1 MNIYNDKNF
10 QVILNAD
17 STDRTYEQFLKAN
30 TRILDVLFI
39 ALFKL
44 EKITDNK
51 YNQLKINLKN
61 SRKTHCFNDKPLY
74 NTDLF
79 YEVIQYLIK
88 NNFIEDSN
96 KLEKLTIFN
105 NLRYLVSD
113 LEKLTEEEQKYRDI
127 YRKNKENQVPIIF
140 DGKEYY
146 YWTFF
151 SEDYI
156 QEFIDRIKAEYPE
169 INIY

>member
-127 YRKNKENQVPIIF
+127 YRKNKENQAPIIF